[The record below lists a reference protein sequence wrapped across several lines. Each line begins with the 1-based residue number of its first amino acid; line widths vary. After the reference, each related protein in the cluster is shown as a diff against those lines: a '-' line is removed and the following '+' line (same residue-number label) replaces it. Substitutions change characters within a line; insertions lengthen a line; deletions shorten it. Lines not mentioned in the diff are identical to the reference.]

1 MVAEFGI
8 RLTLHHVEGVYGFC
22 IFFALP
28 LFSAFGQNPS
38 QNRLGLNLYAGNI
51 IAHAADIENT
61 ADAVPTGVEIAFSRV
76 LTDSNTRKI
85 CDCAPTLGFR
95 LGYTDYN
102 NIVLG
107 RGGHIAF
114 FLHYNFLPGRRF
126 NPYLGGTAGFG
137 FLNNPYDEISNPE
150 NQSYSLPVNAYLR
163 AALGVEVRISKRS
176 AVKTEIGFHHISNG
190 GLAQPNR
197 GINQPALG
205 LGYIFTPR
213 PKAMNINKVK
223 KSQVK
228 GRKSETSLRIFLG
241 GSGNAVDYGEKRRFA
256 VVAGGL
262 IGGLMLNN
270 VNRLTLGTEW
280 HYDGAHQHRIE
291 ALNLRGN
298 AHRASLLA
306 GHEFVLGKFI
316 FSQQGGLYLYD
327 KARYHDLFYHRW
339 GLSYRHKSGVYAE
352 VNLKAHWHVAEFTE
366 VRFGYFLR

>member
-1 MVAEFGI
+1 MVFA
-8 RLTLHHVEGVYGFC
+8 V
-22 IFFALP
+22 FFTLP

-38 QNRLGLNLYAGNI
+38 QNRAGLNLYAGNI
-51 IAHAADIENT
+51 IAHTADIENT
-61 ADAVPTGVEIAFSRV
+61 ANAVPAGVEMEFSRI
-76 LTDSNTRKI
+76 LADSNTRET
-85 CDCAPTLGFR
+85 CNCAPTLGFL
-95 LGYTDYN
+95 LGFTDYN
-102 NIVLG
+102 NTVLG
-107 RGGHIAF
+107 RGGHAAF
-114 FLHYNFLPGRRF
+114 FLRYNFLPDRRI
-126 NPYLGGTAGFG
+126 NPYLGGTVGLG
-137 FLNNPYDEISNPE
+137 FLNNPYNKNNNPG

-163 AALGVEVRISKRS
+163 AALGVEIRISKRS
-176 AVKTEIGFHHISNG
+176 ALKTEIGFHHISNG

-205 LGYIFTPR
+205 LGYVFTPR
-213 PKAMNINKVK
+213 PVALNINKVK

-228 GRKSETSLRIFLG
+228 DRKGETSLRVFLG

-256 VVAGGL
+256 VVGVGL

-316 FSQQGGLYLYD
+316 LSQQAGLYLYD
-327 KARYHDLFYHRW
+327 TARYHDLFYHRW
-339 GLSYRHKSGVYAE
+339 GLSYRHKSNVYAE
-352 VNLKAHWHVAEFTE
+352 VNLKAHRHVAEFTE
-366 VRFGYFLR
+366 VRIGYFLR